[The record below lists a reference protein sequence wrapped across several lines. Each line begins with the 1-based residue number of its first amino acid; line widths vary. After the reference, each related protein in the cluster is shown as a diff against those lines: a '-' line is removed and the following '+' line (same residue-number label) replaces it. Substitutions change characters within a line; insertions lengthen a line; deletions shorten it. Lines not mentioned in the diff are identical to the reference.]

1 MKPKI
6 HGVRDI
12 TIHHGVNEAT
22 TIDIQLVATP
32 GYNAHHLY
40 EEKGWSDLFPGNV
53 IVKCSHCG
61 QWAASKTACVGC
73 GAPVE

>member
-32 GYNAHHLY
+32 
-40 EEKGWSDLFPGNV
+40 
-53 IVKCSHCG
+53 
-61 QWAASKTACVGC
+61 
-73 GAPVE
+73 VE